1 MKITFEIDD
10 NNAVAEAMDAVV
22 LSYLKSSKAQ
32 IIQWKSIHEDDIEQD
47 RRFMDALDIVI
58 EYYGGSL

>member
-10 NNAVAEAMDAVV
+10 NNVVADAMDAVV

-32 IIQWKSIHEDDIEQD
+32 IIQWKSTHEDDIEQD